1 MNAFPKALDTLG
13 NVKICGFFP
22 QIFDLVCGFFP
33 QIFDLVCGFFPQI
46 FDLVCGFFPQIFDN
60 FPVRCYS
67 ISENKRIETCVRS

>member
-33 QIFDLVCGFFPQI
+33 QM
-46 FDLVCGFFPQIFDN
+46 FDN

>member
-1 MNAFPKALDTLG
+1 MNAFPKALDALG

-33 QIFDLVCGFFPQI
+33 QM
-46 FDLVCGFFPQIFDN
+46 FDN